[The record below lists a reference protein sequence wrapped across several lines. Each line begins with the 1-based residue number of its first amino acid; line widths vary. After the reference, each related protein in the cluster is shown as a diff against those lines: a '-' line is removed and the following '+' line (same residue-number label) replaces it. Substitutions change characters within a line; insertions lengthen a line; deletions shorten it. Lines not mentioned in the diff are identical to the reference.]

1 MLMQVQNLSVGIG
14 SVQPLSGISFA
25 VDRGEILGL
34 VGESG
39 SGKSLTALAIT
50 GLLPLIGGRIT
61 AGSVTF
67 DGIDLTRLPE
77 SRLRLL
83 RGRRIAFITQNPMTA
98 LDPVQRIGPQ
108 IDVVAQMHLR
118 LSRSAAR
125 ARTVDLLTRL
135 RIPEAAAI
143 CDAYP
148 HQLSGGMKQ
157 RIVIAMAL
165 AGDPDLIVADEPTT
179 ALDVTVQA
187 QIIHILATLVKD
199 RGLALILITHDMG
212 VVAQICTSVAVL
224 YAGRLAE
231 ARAVR
236 PLFAA
241 PAHPYTA
248 ALIGCIPRPDMT
260 PGALTGIPGA
270 VPGVARYPA
279 GCRFHPRCPR
289 ATARCQTEAPAPT
302 AIPGGAVACHLVN
315 VAAEIKNPARTLWAL
330 FSDTETSRA
339 GSLDGHC
346 CSAT

>member
-1 MLMQVQNLSVGIG
+1 MLMEVRDLTVAIG
-14 SVQPLSGISFA
+14 SVEPLSKISFA

-61 AGSVTF
+61 GGSVTF
-67 DGIDLTRLPE
+67 DGTDLTKLTE
-77 SRLRLL
+77 AKLRPL

-98 LDPVQRIGPQ
+98 LDPVQRVGAQ
-108 IDVVAQMHLR
+108 IDVVAEMHLG
-118 LSRSAAR
+118 LSKSAAR
-125 ARTVDLLTRL
+125 TRTVDLLTQL
-135 RIPEAAAI
+135 RIPEAAII

-165 AGDPDLIVADEPTT
+165 AGNPDLIVADEPTT

-187 QIIHILATLVKD
+187 QIIHILATLVKE

-212 VVAQICTSVAVL
+212 VVAQICDRVAVL

-236 PLFAA
+236 PLFAI

-248 ALIGCIPRPDMT
+248 ALIACIPRPDLA

-279 GCRFHPRCPR
+279 GCRYHPRCPR
-289 ATARCQTEAPAPT
+289 ASDICQTETPALEAVT
-302 AIPGGAVACHLVN
+302 GGTVACHHRME
-315 VAAEIKNPARTLWAL
+315 AAVV
-330 FSDTETSRA
+330 
-339 GSLDGHC
+339 
-346 CSAT
+346 